1 MHNSEELI
9 KRITDSAQA
18 IEEASV
24 GVYMGTQDQALKDQ
38 MSIIEEKAK
47 DIAAAIRSL
56 AELLG

>member
-24 GVYMGTQDQALKDQ
+24 SVYMETQDQALKDQ
-38 MSIIEEKAK
+38 MSLIEEKAK
-47 DIAAAIRSL
+47 DIAQAIR
-56 AELLG
+56 

>member
-24 GVYMGTQDQALKDQ
+24 SVYMETQDQALKDQ
-38 MSIIEEKAK
+38 MSLIEEKAK
-47 DIAAAIRSL
+47 DIAQAIRWLS
-56 AELLG
+56 ENLG